1 MRTSANDPSVVRV
14 DRRIGSEELAAPL
27 KRMGVRVEL
36 VTLDSADVAWA
47 GNGPEGVAQVGV
59 ERKKLSELLTCFGDS
74 RFVGGQLPK
83 LVQRYDV
90 AWLLV
95 EGVWQ
100 AGRGGELEMPH
111 RPFGPRITHS
121 YEALT
126 GFLLTL
132 QHKAGV
138 RVVRTASFTDT
149 LWWLHTAYRWWQKP
163 WAKHQ
168 SAYALDTVRVPYDP
182 AMTKAPS
189 MVRLL
194 ASQLP
199 GIGWAKSEAVAK
211 HFATPRD
218 MMGAGWR
225 TWAKVEGIGEVGAR
239 RIVAALRGEG

>member
-1 MRTSANDPSVVRV
+1 MRI

-36 VTLDSADVAWA
+36 VTLDSADIAWT
-47 GNGPEGVAQVGV
+47 GNGPSGPAEVGV
-59 ERKKLSELLTCFGDS
+59 ERKKLNELLTCFGDS

-83 LVQRYDV
+83 LVQRYDA

-100 AGRGGELEMPH
+100 AGRDGELDMPR
-111 RPFGPRITHS
+111 RPFGPRTTHS

-132 QHKAGV
+132 QQKAGV
-138 RVVRTASFTDT
+138 RVVRTSSFTDT

-182 AMTKAPS
+182 AMVRAPS
-189 MVRLL
+189 MTRLL
-194 ASQLP
+194 AAQLP
-199 GIGWAKSEAVAK
+199 GIGWAKSEAVAQ
-211 HFATPRD
+211 HFASPRD

-225 TWAKVEGIGEVGAR
+225 TWTKIEGIGEVGAR
-239 RIVAALRGEG
+239 RIVAALKGGGS

>member
-1 MRTSANDPSVVRV
+1 MPTPANEPGTVQV
-14 DRRIGSEELAAPL
+14 DRRVGSEELAAPL
-27 KRMGVRVEL
+27 KRMGVRVVV
-36 VTLDSADVAWA
+36 VTMDSADVAWA
-47 GNGPEGVAQVGV
+47 GHGPAGVVQVGV

-74 RFVGGQLPK
+74 RFVGGQLPR
-83 LVQRYDV
+83 LVHRYDV

-100 AGRGGELEMPH
+100 AGKDGSLDMPR
-111 RPFGPRITHS
+111 RPFGPRTAHS

-132 QHKAGV
+132 QQKAGV
-138 RVVRTASFTDT
+138 RVVRTSSFTDT

-163 WAKHQ
+163 WARHQ

-182 AMTKAPS
+182 AMVRAPS
-189 MVRLL
+189 MTRLI
-194 ASQLP
+194 AAQLP
-199 GIGWAKSEAVAK
+199 GIGWAKSEAVAR

-225 TWAKVEGIGEVGAR
+225 AWAKVEGIGEVGAR
-239 RIVAALRGEG
+239 RIVAALQGKG